1 VSPEWIG
8 IIGIIVLL
16 CVLFFLG
23 MPVGFAMAIV
33 GFCGF
38 WYTVSFNAAIGMV
51 GGDIW
56 STFSS
61 YGLTVVPLYIFMGY
75 IAFNSGMAERLYHA
89 VYKWVGHWPG
99 GLAIATIGADE
110 MFAAICGSN
119 TATAATMGAVA
130 LPQMKKYN
138 YDPRLSTGTVAT
150 GGTLGVVMPPS
161 VVLIII
167 GLQTGQSIAELFLA
181 GILPA
186 MLLGFLFVVTI
197 LALCRAKPEFG
208 PPGPKTTFKEK
219 LRSLPGILEA
229 LAVFIL
235 VIGGLYTGI
244 FTPTEAGAFGV
255 LATFAVSIVSR
266 KLKWKGVIASL
277 RDSLWIS
284 CMCFFLVTGATIFG
298 RFLAVTR
305 LPFAV
310 ADFAAQLPVSPYIIL
325 ALILL
330 IYVIGGCVM
339 DALGFLVVTIPIF
352 FPLGVALGFDP
363 VWYSIILTM
372 VTTLGA
378 LTPPVGVNIYVVK
391 ALAPDVALGDIFKSV
406 SFFVMASVVAMILL
420 TIFPDI
426 ALVLPRLLHG

>member
-8 IIGIIVLL
+8 IIGIVALL
-16 CVLFFLG
+16 AVLFVLG
-23 MPVGFAMAIV
+23 MPVGFAMAVV

-38 WYTVSFNAAIGMV
+38 WYSVSFKAAIAMV

-75 IAFNSGMAERLYHA
+75 LAFNSGMAERLYHA
-89 VYKWVGHWPG
+89 AYKWVGHWPG

-130 LPQMKKYN
+130 LPQMTKYK
-138 YDPRLSTGTVAT
+138 YDARLIAGTVAT

-186 MLLGFLFVVTI
+186 LLLGFLFVVTI
-197 LALCRAKPEFG
+197 LVLCHAKPEFG
-208 PPGPKTTFKEK
+208 PPGPKTTLKEK
-219 LRSLPGILEA
+219 IGTLPGILEA

-235 VIGGLYTGI
+235 VIGGLYSGI

-255 LATFAVSIVSR
+255 LATFGVSFLSQT
-266 KLKWKGVIASL
+266 LTWKGVIASL

-325 ALILL
+325 VVILL
-330 IYVIGGCVM
+330 IYIIGGCVM

-352 FPLGVALGFDP
+352 FPLGLALGFEP
-363 VWYSIILTM
+363 IWYSIMLTM

-391 ALAPDVALGDIFKSV
+391 ALAPDVPLGDIFKSV
-406 SFFVMASVVAMILL
+406 TYFVMASIAAMIIL
-420 TIFPDI
+420 TVFPDI

>member
-1 VSPEWIG
+1 MSPEWIG
-8 IIGIIVLL
+8 IFGICALL
-16 CVLFFLG
+16 VVLFFLG
-23 MPVGFAMAIV
+23 MPVGFAMAVV
-33 GFCGF
+33 GFFGY
-38 WYTVSFNAAIGMV
+38 WYAVSFKAAVSMV
-51 GGDIW
+51 GGDVW

-75 IAFNSGMAERLYHA
+75 LAFNSGMAERLYNA
-89 VYKWVGHWPG
+89 AYRWVGHWPG

-119 TATAATMGAVA
+119 TATAATMGTVA

-138 YDPRLSTGTVAT
+138 YDPRLSAGTVAT

-167 GLQTGQSIAELFLA
+167 GIQTGESITELFLA

-186 MLLGFLFVVTI
+186 LLMGSLFVITI
-197 LALCRAKPEFG
+197 LLMCRINPTFG
-208 PPGPKTTFKEK
+208 PPGPKATFREK
-219 LRSLPGILEA
+219 LASLPGILEA
-229 LAVFIL
+229 LAVFVL
-235 VIGGLYTGI
+235 VIGGLYAGI

-255 LATFAVSIVSR
+255 LATFLVSMLTR
-266 KLKWKGVIASL
+266 KLTWKGFMASL
-277 RDSLWIS
+277 KDSLWIS
-284 CMCFFLVTGATIFG
+284 CMCFFLITGATIFG

-310 ADFAAQLPVSPYIIL
+310 AEFAVQLPVSPYIIL
-325 ALILL
+325 AVILL
-330 IYVIGGCVM
+330 IYIIGGCVM

-352 FPLGVALGFDP
+352 FPLGKALGFDP

-378 LTPPVGVNIYVVK
+378 ITPPVGVNIFVVK
-391 ALAPDVALGDIFKSV
+391 ALAPDVNLGDIFKSV
-406 SFFVMASVVAMILL
+406 TYFVAASILAMIIL
-420 TIFPDI
+420 TIFPQI
-426 ALVLPRLLHG
+426 ALILPRLLH